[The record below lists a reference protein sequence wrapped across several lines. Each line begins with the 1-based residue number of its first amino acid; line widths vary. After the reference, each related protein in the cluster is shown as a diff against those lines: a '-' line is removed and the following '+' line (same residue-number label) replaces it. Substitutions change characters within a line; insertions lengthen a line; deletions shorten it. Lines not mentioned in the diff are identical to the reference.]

1 MFAGRLSSSEKFVN
15 GGVETVLP
23 RWELSFSGGIQDD
36 HFIRR
41 WEAMERGAM

>member
-1 MFAGRLSSSEKFVN
+1 MN
-15 GGVETVLP
+15 GGVETVPP

-36 HFIRR
+36 RFIHH

>member
-1 MFAGRLSSSEKFVN
+1 MN

-23 RWELSFSGGIQDD
+23 RCELSFGGGIQDD

-41 WEAMERGAM
+41 CEAMERGAM